1 MQEEP
6 ESATANNSFHDDSA
20 TLREETM
27 NKNALAATKDLFGT
41 DCHSNEPQRQ
51 AFTFNNCKF
60 AYSVPNTSHDLVVG
74 MMQTKKPFNGRIT
87 VTGSEAGNRLSIFCL
102 FDDGQ
107 EFDPEF
113 SPGHELSISHLSI
126 SCIDGDSGTKRLSE
140 TAAKKKAKDDVLTSS
155 IFGSDWIDDESS
167 DIATHSEEDA
177 LSSFLEQPFSSIQRR
192 ETLPASPLKPKPM
205 PMSFRLTEAMLKK
218 RHHELDIINA
228 ELAELS
234 KILGS
239 KREQLRRKENA
250 LKEKEK
256 RLAEAQERMN
266 LDIRETLRQKTEER
280 DNFLKREVEA
290 IILESDTSVACL
302 GKENRRLVISNK
314 ELSAANRKLRDQV
327 RTMTQAISERDA
339 RESELHNQL
348 KQQKDRIDRL
358 RKAASDVKPAKL
370 VIERLARSSHATDV
384 HHPKARMTDAIA
396 QAGTQTLSGGPIIV
410 VNTDPKQS
418 FARFEKELSDLVFA
432 LLRSYYILSD
442 SDKLKNRNQHQEFV
456 LNAEEQL
463 YKPLVQG
470 IPVLHKLSCESRQ
483 SSVGLYSLFLT
494 FVLEFVRELPSRSKE
509 VKNQKFPV
517 FLTYVHSFK
526 RASLADAAWNVLSRS
541 PDATMHLH
549 AKVCLMLLT
558 LGSIARSA
566 IARCEKTLMDLM
578 ALLSNYDEVK
588 LTFVTVG
595 AVDIIHPFLALDVPG
610 TSCKALASSLI
621 LTMCADGDWQNE
633 FLTQCT
639 ESDTLMDSLLAC
651 CGPDANSSD
660 DNIGVC
666 ENALVLLQKLSGLEL
681 SVVNNTNFSNFP
693 RAARHGNSI
702 IRENSQLFARLQE
715 LARSDL
721 EFIKLN
727 AVSILQNLQY

>member
-1 MQEEP
+1 MEGFVGAQIGNNAMLDSEEYLNTFLQQVSQTIEAEVKSPHRMTSELDGARKTSDPISQRQFLGVGVSPTSGAALPVAKPLKEIPEDGPAIFASKANSITSHKNAALNVGDFRTYAPRESGAENFRQSIGTHPMIELNTFPSQLASSSRSTSIPFSHPQSGGIQSRRSVTTAKVPQPQARRASSPVFSSSIRPFQHTQNSQLRQDFCAEAQTSRSREPKVTIPSNRAPFAAEKHDRSHVPVPSPTKLERISRLIDIQQQLEGSKPMQEEP

-107 EFDPEF
+107 VAGKSSEHKSAEASNGNLEFDPEF
-113 SPGHELSISHLSI
+113 SPGHELSISDLSI

-256 RLAEAQERMN
+256 RLAEAQERMD

-384 HHPKARMTDAIA
+384 HHPKARMTD
-396 QAGTQTLSGGPIIV
+396 GM
-410 VNTDPKQS
+410 
-418 FARFEKELSDLVFA
+418 
-432 LLRSYYILSD
+432 
-442 SDKLKNRNQHQEFV
+442 
-456 LNAEEQL
+456 LN
-463 YKPLVQG
+463 
-470 IPVLHKLSCESRQ
+470 
-483 SSVGLYSLFLT
+483 
-494 FVLEFVRELPSRSKE
+494 
-509 VKNQKFPV
+509 
-517 FLTYVHSFK
+517 
-526 RASLADAAWNVLSRS
+526 
-541 PDATMHLH
+541 
-549 AKVCLMLLT
+549 
-558 LGSIARSA
+558 
-566 IARCEKTLMDLM
+566 
-578 ALLSNYDEVK
+578 
-588 LTFVTVG
+588 
-595 AVDIIHPFLALDVPG
+595 
-610 TSCKALASSLI
+610 
-621 LTMCADGDWQNE
+621 
-633 FLTQCT
+633 
-639 ESDTLMDSLLAC
+639 
-651 CGPDANSSD
+651 
-660 DNIGVC
+660 
-666 ENALVLLQKLSGLEL
+666 
-681 SVVNNTNFSNFP
+681 
-693 RAARHGNSI
+693 
-702 IRENSQLFARLQE
+702 
-715 LARSDL
+715 
-721 EFIKLN
+721 
-727 AVSILQNLQY
+727 